1 MLNEVRSSC
10 VAAGAPVSSP
20 LASVC
25 TVTPGR
31 EQAGPP
37 GPGVGV
43 GVAVGVGVGVGVA
56 VGVGVGVGVAED
68 ATHCGY
74 LKLPMGVRHGAPGS
88 GVGKS
93 LKYSFTYQNVQSS
106 VGSTVNAL

>member
-1 MLNEVRSSC
+1 MLTEVRSSC
-10 VAAGAPVSSP
+10 EAAGAPVSSP
-20 LASVC
+20 LPSVC

-43 GVAVGVGVGVGVA
+43 GVGVGVA
-56 VGVGVGVGVAED
+56 VGVGVGVGVGVAED
-68 ATHCGY
+68 ATHCGN
-74 LKLPMGVRHGAPGS
+74 LKLPIRVRHGAPGS
-88 GVGKS
+88 GTGKS